1 MTNLGLQAYCHD
13 MNIMHRV
20 SQSVSSTRR
29 AVSDNDESWAVIKA
43 ISCPALSLYNGPA
56 MDGLGGAGGAGY
68 TPIHNKSP
76 TLFYIGPGA

>member
-1 MTNLGLQAYCHD
+1 MRADNDEALGEGGGQG
-13 MNIMHRV
+13 RV
-20 SQSVSSTRR
+20 MGW
-29 AVSDNDESWAVIKA
+29 DNDESWAVIKA